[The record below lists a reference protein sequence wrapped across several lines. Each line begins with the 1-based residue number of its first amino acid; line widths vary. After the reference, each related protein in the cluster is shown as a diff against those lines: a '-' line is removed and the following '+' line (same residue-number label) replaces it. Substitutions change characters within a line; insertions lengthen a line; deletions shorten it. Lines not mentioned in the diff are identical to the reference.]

1 MAMMSVMSGLNYL
14 YSGHLADG
22 INKTLVKLY
31 SLNMAFHGKNETSRN
46 NAG

>member
-1 MAMMSVMSGLNYL
+1 MAIMSVMSGLNYL
-14 YSGHLADG
+14 YKGHLADG

-31 SLNMAFHGKNETSRN
+31 SLKLAFHGKNETSHN

>member
-14 YSGHLADG
+14 YTGHLMDG

-31 SLNMAFHGKNETSRN
+31 SLKLAFHGKNETSRN